1 LLKIHI
7 HFFFE
12 FFYGLFYPTSFS
24 DNLEKLVS
32 ETSIEKSGS
41 ETETASSETESVA
54 RTDSET
60 ESVARTDSETE
71 TQSEVDIFDLNKVSQ
86 CHIVI
91 YFSINNTNLFLV
103 FQIVNESSLGDKLKN
118 KVST

>member
-1 LLKIHI
+1 LI
-7 HFFFE
+7 
-12 FFYGLFYPTSFS
+12 GLFYPTSFS

-86 CHIVI
+86 CHIVFYFNILFQVFQVII
-91 YFSINNTNLFLV
+91 YQKHIVSNTN
-103 FQIVNESSLGDKLKN
+103 KLR
-118 KVST
+118 TT